1 MPLLATSAL
10 HSRTGE
16 GYGTPR
22 RPAAGNSHLIM
33 PDGLPHPFR
42 IDIPSDLAF
51 VRPVR
56 KMLEG
61 LLYAQGWEEDDV
73 DDASLI
79 VTEIV
84 QNAVEH
90 GSRGD
95 GSERIFVTVYPHEAA
110 VDLEVRDPGTG
121 KDPALAVTRDVTE
134 PVPMDEPRGRGL
146 FLIHRLSVGFE
157 RTIDET
163 GGLCIRARKEIGA

>member
-1 MPLLATSAL
+1 
-10 HSRTGE
+10 
-16 GYGTPR
+16 
-22 RPAAGNSHLIM
+22 M
-33 PDGLPHPFR
+33 PDGLPNAFR

-90 GSRGD
+90 GSRND
-95 GSERIFVTVYPHEAA
+95 GSEQIEIAIHVRRTA

-121 KDPALAVTRDVTE
+121 KDPTVAVERDVTA

-146 FLIHRLSVGFE
+146 FLINRLSIGFE
-157 RTIDET
+157 RSVEDE
-163 GGLCIRARKEIGA
+163 GGLLIRARKEIGA

>member
-1 MPLLATSAL
+1 MPFTGDIAT
-10 HSRTGE
+10 T
-16 GYGTPR
+16 
-22 RPAAGNSHLIM
+22 M
-33 PDGLPHPFR
+33 PDGLPNAFR

-90 GSRGD
+90 GSRND
-95 GSERIFVTVYPHEAA
+95 GSERIVVSVHARAMA
-110 VDLEVRDPGTG
+110 VELEVSDPGTG
-121 KDPALAVTRDVTE
+121 KDPAMAVERDVTA

-146 FLIHRLSVGFE
+146 FLINRLSNGFE
-157 RTIDET
+157 RIVGDD
-163 GGLCIRARKEIGA
+163 GGLRIRARKEIGG

>member
-1 MPLLATSAL
+1 
-10 HSRTGE
+10 
-16 GYGTPR
+16 
-22 RPAAGNSHLIM
+22 M
-33 PDGLPHPFR
+33 PDGLPAPLE
-42 IDIPSDLAF
+42 IQIPTNLEF

-95 GSERIFVTVYPHEAA
+95 GKEWVRIALSVEPGGLGMEVEDPGSGEDPQIALDR
-110 VDLEVRDPGTG
+110 DLE
-121 KDPALAVTRDVTE
+121 K

-146 FLIHRLSVGFE
+146 FLINRLAQEFE
-157 RTIDET
+157 RSIGAS
-163 GGLCIRARKEIGA
+163 GGLNLKARKEIAS

>member
-1 MPLLATSAL
+1 
-10 HSRTGE
+10 
-16 GYGTPR
+16 
-22 RPAAGNSHLIM
+22 M
-33 PDGLPHPFR
+33 PDRLPAP
-42 IDIPSDLAF
+42 ILIEIPTDLAF

-79 VTEIV
+79 ITEIV

-95 GSERIFVTVYPHEAA
+95 GRECIRISLEAGA
-110 VDLEVRDPGTG
+110 QAIEMIVEDPGTG
-121 KDPALAVTRDVTE
+121 EDPAEAVMRDVLTPAPLE
-134 PVPMDEPRGRGL
+134 AARGRGL
-146 FLIHRLSVGFE
+146 FLIHRLAGPFE
-157 RTIDET
+157 RSIGSS
-163 GGLCIRARKEIGA
+163 GGFRLKARKEITS

>member
-1 MPLLATSAL
+1 
-10 HSRTGE
+10 
-16 GYGTPR
+16 
-22 RPAAGNSHLIM
+22 M
-33 PDGLPHPFR
+33 PDGLPASFQLLV
-42 IDIPSDLAF
+42 PSDLVF

-61 LLYAQGWEEDDV
+61 LLYAQGWVEDDV

-95 GSERIFVTVYPHEAA
+95 GAERIEVSVLATADGVE
-110 VDLEVRDPGTG
+110 LEVRDPGTG
-121 KDPALAVTRDVTE
+121 RDPQIAVDRDVETA
-134 PVPMDEPRGRGL
+134 VPMDEPRGRGL
-146 FLIHRLSVGFE
+146 FLIHRLAVRFE
-157 RTIDET
+157 RTIDAS
-163 GGLCIRARKEIGA
+163 GGLCIRARKEISP